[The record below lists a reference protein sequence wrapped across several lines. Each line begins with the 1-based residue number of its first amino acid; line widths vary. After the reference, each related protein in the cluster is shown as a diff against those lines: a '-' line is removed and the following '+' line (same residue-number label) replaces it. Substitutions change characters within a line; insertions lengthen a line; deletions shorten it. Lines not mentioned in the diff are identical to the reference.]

1 MNKPSAAASS
11 PGFTLL
17 EIIMTFVLFGIVAV
31 IAASYFSS
39 GITRTDIPVKQLQ
52 TDASLQLV
60 LENMISDQQKKY
72 PSNLDGFN
80 TALGTVGTSQST
92 YGSGSSYLITD
103 KRFVCPQ
110 DKAFAT
116 NTSAYQ
122 FLLVTIKPDVNSGV
136 SLSYLFSS
144 NNANVNCNIPG
155 SN

>member
-1 MNKPSAAASS
+1 MSKPSVAAS

-17 EIIMTFVLFGIVAV
+17 EIIMTLVLFGIVAV

-60 LENMISDQQKKY
+60 LENMISNQQRNY
-72 PSNLDGFN
+72 AGDLVGFN
-80 TALGTVGTSQST
+80 TALGAVGTSQST
-92 YGSGSSYLITD
+92 YGNGSSYLITD
-103 KRFVCPQ
+103 KRFVCPE
-110 DKAFAT
+110 DKAFVT
-116 NTSAYQ
+116 NSSAYQ
-122 FLLVTIKPDVNSGV
+122 FLLVTIKPDATSGV

-144 NNANVNCNIPG
+144 NSANVNCNIPG